1 MPRDWDVNCLEENV
15 MSKDIEIPAKL
26 LTHGGGEEEPIY
38 MDAYLNQGGLITIR
52 IDEESWIELSPI
64 SAKKLLKN
72 LDYAVGQSLAEYLSA
87 QD

>member
-1 MPRDWDVNCLEENV
+1 

-26 LTHGGGEEEPIY
+26 LTYGGGEEEPID

-52 IDEESWIELSPI
+52 IDEENWIELSPI
-64 SAKKLLKN
+64 SAKKLLKK

>member
-1 MPRDWDVNCLEENV
+1 

-26 LTHGGGEEEPIY
+26 FSYGGGEEEPIDI
-38 MDAYLNQGGLITIR
+38 DAYLNQGGLITLR
-52 IDEESWIELSPI
+52 IDEDNWIELSPI
-64 SAKKLLKN
+64 SAKKLLKK